1 MMIGHITLFGLA
13 EIILT
18 VVVLTFVEKVT
29 PKALDAVPDKTAFK
43 PLYILMAVLIVLTP
57 LGLLATGT
65 AWGEWGADEIAG
77 LVSGG
82 SQLGYTPSGMT
93 NGFGVTFSTK
103 VSTTTVRIIS
113 ARPNNV
119 ICPIIIAGIDTLR
132 QE

>member
-82 SQLGYTPSGMT
+82 SQLGY
-93 NGFGVTFSTK
+93 
-103 VSTTTVRIIS
+103 
-113 ARPNNV
+113 
-119 ICPIIIAGIDTLR
+119 LR

>member
-29 PKALDAVPDKTAFK
+29 PKALDVVPDKTAFK

-82 SQLGYTPSGMT
+82 SL
-93 NGFGVTFSTK
+93 
-103 VSTTTVRIIS
+103 
-113 ARPNNV
+113 
-119 ICPIIIAGIDTLR
+119 LR
-132 QE
+132 SS

>member
-57 LGLLATGT
+57 LGLLQPVLPGVN
-65 AWGEWGADEIAG
+65 GVLMKS
-77 LVSGG
+77 LVW
-82 SQLGYTPSGMT
+82 
-93 NGFGVTFSTK
+93 
-103 VSTTTVRIIS
+103 
-113 ARPNNV
+113 
-119 ICPIIIAGIDTLR
+119 
-132 QE
+132 